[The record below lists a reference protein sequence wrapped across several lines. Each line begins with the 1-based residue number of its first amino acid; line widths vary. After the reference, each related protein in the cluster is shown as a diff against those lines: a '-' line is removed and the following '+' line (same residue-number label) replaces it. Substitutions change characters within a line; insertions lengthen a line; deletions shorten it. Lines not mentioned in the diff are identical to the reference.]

1 MLIKFV
7 SPPYDMLS
15 YYSVVYLQCLLPTTT
30 VAAFLYLSDKI
41 YLGLKNSTYKSAKYL
56 LSDSMAA
63 LVRYSQAQRCLQINS
78 KPLHKVAMKKI
89 YYLTDF
95 STD

>member
-15 YYSVVYLQCLLPTTT
+15 YYSVVYLQCLRPTTT

-41 YLGLKNSTYKSAKYL
+41 YLALCGITLFIVQKLVYFHQAGLASFTRKSFLIIIKY
-56 LSDSMAA
+56 
-63 LVRYSQAQRCLQINS
+63 YIYGII
-78 KPLHKVAMKKI
+78 KV
-89 YYLTDF
+89 
-95 STD
+95 